1 MSAILLVEV
10 GVSATILVEVGC
22 RSEVGRSERSEVEDG
37 EGPWA
42 GARPPRPSSFFR
54 GQVFFEY
61 DPSSATSLLSSVG
74 DHCVG
79 ECSEGPSTGALPRA
93 AGSGRPA
100 QIL

>member
-1 MSAILLVEV
+1 M
-10 GVSATILVEVGC
+10 
-22 RSEVGRSERSEVEDG
+22 EDG
-37 EGPWA
+37 AGPWA
-42 GARPPRPSSFFR
+42 GARPPRPSSFFC

-100 QIL
+100 PAGSCRGGATSHARPDTVRLRICQVTTVGFVWI